1 MGRKIELLPPIIID
15 GAASCD
21 ARGAPPRAQRHRT
34 DKWRIDMTTRHTHRR
49 ALALGLATALALAAP
64 AGLSAHAAPP
74 AHPASVGMHHKKGGH
89 DAGTTPLHA
98 HGKRMRQFQGTVAS
112 VAGDA
117 VVLQLQG
124 HQDITATVTISETLT
139 PGALAALTP
148 GERVHIAAVA
158 TSPAGDA
165 YVAVRVVIGR
175 RAFGD
180 TDKKTR

>member
-1 MGRKIELLPPIIID
+1 
-15 GAASCD
+15 
-21 ARGAPPRAQRHRT
+21 
-34 DKWRIDMTTRHTHRR
+34 MTPRHTRYR
-49 ALALGLATALALAAP
+49 GFALGLAATLALAAAP
-64 AGLSAHAAPP
+64 AGLTAYAATP
-74 AHPASVGMHHKKGGH
+74 AHPASVGAHHKKGGH

-98 HGKRMRQFQGTVAS
+98 HGQRMRQFQGVVTS
-112 VAGDA
+112 IAGDA
-117 VVLQLQG
+117 VTLQLQG
-124 HQDITATVTISETLT
+124 HQDVTATVTISETLT

-180 TDKKTR
+180 TDKNTH